1 MKAYLNLVFFAVY
14 LITSC
19 NTEQPKEYFPFK
31 SFLTNELNELDSLP
45 IAIYKYQTRNGK
57 VDTSIIEKKQF
68 REIATSLFELDLQE
82 KKTIQAYKE
91 LVLEDTD
98 IENIAIHYTTENQS
112 FPIKQLQ
119 LNIKTGTSM
128 VKNFYAE
135 RLDIS
140 GDIKIIRKI
149 LWSTKKGVS
158 ITSVYY
164 KNNKIQESLT
174 EKYSWSIE

>member
-1 MKAYLNLVFFAVY
+1 
-14 LITSC
+14 
-19 NTEQPKEYFPFK
+19 
-31 SFLTNELNELDSLP
+31 
-45 IAIYKYQTRNGK
+45 
-57 VDTSIIEKKQF
+57 
-68 REIATSLFELDLQE
+68 LDLQE

-112 FPIKQLQ
+112 YPIKQLQ
-119 LNIKTGTSM
+119 LNIRTGTSM

-140 GDIKIIRKI
+140 DDIKIVRKI
-149 LWSTKKGVS
+149 LWSTKKGVT
-158 ITSVYY
+158 ITSIYY
-164 KNNKIQESLT
+164 KNNKIQDTLT

>member
-14 LITSC
+14 FLNSC

-31 SFLTNELNELDSLP
+31 AFLTNELNEIDSLP
-45 IAIYKYQTRNGK
+45 IAVFKYQNRNGK
-57 VDTSIIEKKQF
+57 TDTSIIEKEQF
-68 REIATSLFELDLQE
+68 RKIATSLFELDLQE

-98 IENIAIHYTTENQS
+98 IENIAIHYTTENQDY
-112 FPIKQLQ
+112 PIKQLQ
-119 LNIKTGTSM
+119 LNIKTGTSI

-135 RLDIS
+135 RLDYID
-140 GDIKIIRKI
+140 GIRIVRKI
-149 LWSTKKGVS
+149 LWSNKKGLS
-158 ITSVYY
+158 ITSIYY
-164 KNNKIQESLT
+164 KNNKIQDTLT

>member
-14 LITSC
+14 LLTSC

-45 IAIYKYQTRNGK
+45 IAIFKYQTRNGK
-57 VDTSIIEKKQF
+57 TDTSIIEKKQF
-68 REIATSLFELDLQE
+68 REIAISLFELDLQE

-98 IENIAIHYTTENQS
+98 IENITIHYTTENQS
-112 FPIKQLQ
+112 YPIKQLQ
-119 LNIKTGTSM
+119 LNIKTGTTI

-140 GDIKIIRKI
+140 DDIKIVRKI
-149 LWSTKKGVS
+149 LWSTKKSVS
-158 ITSVYY
+158 ITSIYY
-164 KNNKIQESLT
+164 KNNRILDTLT
-174 EKYSWSIE
+174 DKYSWSID

>member
-45 IAIYKYQTRNGK
+45 IAIFKYQTRNGR

-91 LVLEDTD
+91 IVLEDTD

-119 LNIKTGTSM
+119 LNIRTGTSM

-140 GDIKIIRKI
+140 DDIKIVRKI

-158 ITSVYY
+158 ITSIYY
-164 KNNKIQESLT
+164 KNNKIQDTLT